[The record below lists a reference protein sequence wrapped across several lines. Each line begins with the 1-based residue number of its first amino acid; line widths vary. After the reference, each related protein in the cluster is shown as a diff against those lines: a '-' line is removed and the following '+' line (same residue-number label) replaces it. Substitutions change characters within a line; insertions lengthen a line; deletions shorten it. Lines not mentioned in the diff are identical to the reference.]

1 MKILAALAAIA
12 AAASMTSQ
20 PCLAEG
26 PQPGLWKL
34 TTKSLIPGVPMAEN
48 SHTAC
53 ITPEMVKDPASA
65 FARQSALQNATQ
77 TGCQQ
82 THHFTGITLS
92 WSMMCTGKSA
102 MSGSGAMTFDSPQ
115 HYSGTFTMTGSDP
128 ARPMTVTTTME
139 GQRVG
144 ECDK

>member
-12 AAASMTSQ
+12 AAVTMTSE
-20 PCLAEG
+20 PGRAEG

-34 TTKSLIPGVPMAEN
+34 TTKSLIPGAPMAEN

-53 ITPEMVKDPASA
+53 ITPDMVEDPGSA
-65 FARQSALQNATQ
+65 FVRYSALPNAAQ
-77 TGCQQ
+77 RGCHQ

-92 WSMMCTGKSA
+92 WSMMCTGKSP
-102 MSGSGAMTFDSPQ
+102 MSGSGAMTFDSPH
-115 HYSGTFTMTGSDP
+115 HYTGTFTTTGSDP
-128 ARPMTVTTTME
+128 GRPMTVTTTME